1 MLIDTEALKA
11 KLEGARAFERPLSV
25 PVCVLDTNIILDI
38 FYFKDPKVQTLTQ
51 AIEEGKIV
59 PVGHFD
65 TFAELA
71 DVISRS
77 QFHLT
82 ESEQD
87 DLLDHWVRAH
97 LLILDPLEKKS
108 FCKDPDDDKFFNL
121 ACLAKAA
128 YLISK
133 DKKVLKARG
142 KLKTC
147 GCSVILPEKFSA

>member
-11 KLEGARAFERPLSV
+11 KLEGARAFERPLNV

-38 FYFKDPKVQTLTQ
+38 FLFKDAKVQPLAL
-51 AIEEGKIV
+51 AIQEGKII

-71 DVISRS
+71 DVISRE

-82 ESEQD
+82 KNEQD
-87 DLLDHWVRAH
+87 AVLDHWVRAH
-97 LLILDPLEKKS
+97 LLISDSLEKKC

-142 KLKTC
+142 KLKPF

>member
-1 MLIDTEALKA
+1 MLINTEALKS
-11 KLEGARAFERPLSV
+11 KLEGARVFERPLSV

-38 FYFKDPKVQTLTQ
+38 FYFKDPKLQTLTQ

-59 PVGHFD
+59 PIGHFD

-77 QFHLT
+77 QSNLT
-82 ESEQD
+82 QKEQD
-87 DLLDHWVRAH
+87 EVLDHWVRAH
-97 LLILDPLEKKS
+97 LLISDSLEKKS

-147 GCSVILPEKFSA
+147 GCCVILPEKFSA

>member
-1 MLIDTEALKA
+1 MLINTEELKA
-11 KLEGARAFERPLSV
+11 KLEGARVFERPLSV

-38 FYFKDPKVQTLTQ
+38 FYFKDPKLQTLTQ

-59 PVGHFD
+59 PIGHFD
-65 TFAELA
+65 TFAELS

-147 GCSVILPEKFSA
+147 GCCVILPEKFSA

>member
-1 MLIDTEALKA
+1 MLINTEALKS
-11 KLEGARAFERPLSV
+11 KLEGARVFERPLSV
-25 PVCVLDTNIILDI
+25 PVCVLDTNIILDL
-38 FYFKDPKVQTLTQ
+38 FLFKDAKVQPLAL
-51 AIEEGKIV
+51 AIHEGKIL

-82 ESEQD
+82 QKEQD
-87 DLLDHWVRAH
+87 EVLDLWVRSH
-97 LLILDPLEKKS
+97 LLIQDPLEKKS

-133 DKKVLKARG
+133 DKKVLKTRS
-142 KLKTC
+142 KLKPF
-147 GCSVILPEKFSA
+147 GCCVIPPEKFSA

>member
-1 MLIDTEALKA
+1 MLINTEALKS
-11 KLEGARAFERPLSV
+11 KLEGARVFERPLSV
-25 PVCVLDTNIILDI
+25 SVCVLDTNIILDL
-38 FYFKDPKVQTLTQ
+38 FLFKDAKVQPLAL
-51 AIEEGKIV
+51 AIHDGKIL

-82 ESEQD
+82 QKEQD
-87 DLLDHWVRAH
+87 EVLDLWVRSH
-97 LLILDPLEKKS
+97 LLIQDPLEKKI

-142 KLKTC
+142 KLKPF
-147 GCSVILPEKFSA
+147 GCCVIPPEKFSA